1 MANGV
6 IGDNW
11 SLQDISS
18 LFMNGFEEELASEVV
33 VSDKVHSYKPVSYA
47 AIQTE
52 ALFDLIT
59 DLILRDEILVDK
71 EYISAWNEERSPILQ
86 ASELGVI
93 RDFSFLD
100 DYKKLEGPR
109 ESIVNY
115 LCSTEPL
122 RKAHEANVAGWKNKR
137 ETPDPVLSGTLW
149 GGAGMCARSY
159 VYEKSYTPHPL
170 RKRLFVNSGFLL
182 PAQDALHQ
190 VTTFINDNRINV
202 SKKIYGNDSL
212 YSLALTI
219 PSLPVRV
226 IQESSSAEQIISVA
240 LEMRDEFL
248 QLRDWLKDFQNAM
261 GNEDTKIL
269 LNKRKELDS
278 VSNYVNARLGMKTE
292 KSPIS
297 MEIGVS
303 IFKLTVDLGKVVDC
317 VGNQFGI
324 RAMLNKL
331 IFGPSGKQE
340 LRKFVKMFDAE
351 KTSVGYQVESY
362 FSQGG

>member
-18 LFMNGFEEELASEVV
+18 LFINGFEKEYADEVIVSENL
-33 VSDKVHSYKPVSYA
+33 HSYKSVSHA

-52 ALFDLIT
+52 ALFDLVT

-71 EYISAWNEERSPILQ
+71 NFISAWSEEQSPILH
-86 ASELGVI
+86 ASDLGII

-100 DYKKLEGPR
+100 DHEKLEGPR
-109 ESIVNY
+109 NSIIKHI
-115 LCSTEPL
+115 CSTEPL
-122 RKAHEANVAGWKNKR
+122 RKAHEANVSGWNTKR

-170 RKRLFVNSGFLL
+170 RKRFFLNSGFML
-182 PAQDALHQ
+182 PAQDSLHQ
-190 VTTFINDNRINV
+190 VTSFINDNRLHV
-202 SKKIYGNDSL
+202 SKKIYGNDAL

-240 LEMRDEFL
+240 LELRDEF
-248 QLRDWLKDFQNAM
+248 QSFRDWLKDFQNAM
-261 GNEDTKIL
+261 GNEDTNTL
-269 LNKRKELDS
+269 LDKRKQLDS
-278 VSNYVNARLGMKTE
+278 VSEYINTKLGMKT
-292 KSPIS
+292 KASPIS
-297 MEIGVS
+297 MKINMGV
-303 IFKLTVDLGKVVDC
+303 FKLSVDLGEVTNYAR
-317 VGNQFGI
+317 NQFGV

-340 LRKFVKMFDAE
+340 LRKFVKMFDAD
-351 KTSVGYQVESY
+351 KTSVGNEVEHY
-362 FSQGG
+362 FSQQI